1 MRTTARISLCAL
13 ALLAAGI
20 AGCRDDDRLS
30 YEKDA
35 QEGDVPPI
43 GVQSISVLKSLYH
56 DRTIRITQE
65 ISIQGHIVAND
76 TAGEFYKEI
85 VVEDDTGGIV
95 LSIDDERLYRTCR
108 LFDFVTINCQGLA
121 LGSEGGTLLLD
132 EVGGLPLNVQAK
144 LLYAIQRDE
153 ITPVGAS
160 RPLRVDVRLLAVA
173 GPELWEAVE
182 AGRFRQDLY
191 YRLSAFSVELPPLR
205 ECREDIYLVANQL
218 MEQICQRYGMEQK
231 TLSGE
236 AFSKLISY
244 DWPGNLRELENVLEG
259 AAALSDSDIIY
270 PEHIHLP
277 TEPAALTLR
286 QYLRQEERRFIQ
298 QVLTQ
303 CGGDRQKAMQ
313 QLDLSRSVFYQRL
326 KEYGLT

>member
-56 DRTIRITQE
+56 DRTTRITQE

-121 LGSEGGTLLLD
+121 LGSEGGTLLD
-132 EVGGLPLNVQAK
+132 
-144 LLYAIQRDE
+144 
-153 ITPVGAS
+153 T
-160 RPLRVDVRLLAVA
+160 
-173 GPELWEAVE
+173 
-182 AGRFRQDLY
+182 AGRQFVVRTDRRCDYARKPLPAGEGTLCGIVEY
-191 YRLSAFSVELPPLR
+191 FNGRYRLRITNHEILF
-205 ECREDIYLVANQL
+205 
-218 MEQICQRYGMEQK
+218 
-231 TLSGE
+231 
-236 AFSKLISY
+236 
-244 DWPGNLRELENVLEG
+244 
-259 AAALSDSDIIY
+259 
-270 PEHIHLP
+270 
-277 TEPAALTLR
+277 
-286 QYLRQEERRFIQ
+286 
-298 QVLTQ
+298 
-303 CGGDRQKAMQ
+303 DRQ
-313 QLDLSRSVFYQRL
+313 
-326 KEYGLT
+326 

>member
-56 DRTIRITQE
+56 DRTTRITQE

-121 LGSEGGTLLLD
+121 LGSEGGTLLLGTFPTGD
-132 EVGGLPLNVQAK
+132 YCVDRIPAADVARYLARQDGRISSPSTNIFALIRDDDDFAHRLEELAYTPVMRIATKHVVSVDADLPLDEAC
-144 LLYAIQRDE
+144 AIFASRRLKKMPV
-153 ITPVGAS
+153 TSNGRLVGALS
-160 RPLRVDVRLLAVA
+160 RRNVVH
-173 GPELWEAVE
+173 
-182 AGRFRQDLY
+182 Y
-191 YRLSAFSVELPPLR
+191 
-205 ECREDIYLVANQL
+205 
-218 MEQICQRYGMEQK
+218 
-231 TLSGE
+231 
-236 AFSKLISY
+236 LISN
-244 DWPGNLRELENVLEG
+244 GL
-259 AAALSDSDIIY
+259 AA
-270 PEHIHLP
+270 
-277 TEPAALTLR
+277 
-286 QYLRQEERRFIQ
+286 
-298 QVLTQ
+298 
-303 CGGDRQKAMQ
+303 
-313 QLDLSRSVFYQRL
+313 RS
-326 KEYGLT
+326 

>member
-56 DRTIRITQE
+56 DRTTRITRE

-108 LFDFVTINCQGLA
+108 LFDFVTINCQGLT
-121 LGSEGGTLLLD
+121 LGSEGAL
-132 EVGGLPLNVQAK
+132 VK
-144 LLYAIQRDE
+144 
-153 ITPVGAS
+153 GAES
-160 RPLRVDVRLLAVA
+160 CERVAARRVEAVDTTGAGDTFNGALAVA
-173 GPELWEAVE
+173 LSEGRPLSEAV
-182 AGRFRQDLY
+182 RFATAA
-191 YRLSAFSVELPPLR
+191 SAIAVTRMGAQSAVPMR
-205 ECREDIYLVANQL
+205 EEVD
-218 MEQICQRYGMEQK
+218 
-231 TLSGE
+231 
-236 AFSKLISY
+236 
-244 DWPGNLRELENVLEG
+244 
-259 AAALSDSDIIY
+259 ALLA
-270 PEHIHLP
+270 E
-277 TEPAALTLR
+277 
-286 QYLRQEERRFIQ
+286 
-298 QVLTQ
+298 V
-303 CGGDRQKAMQ
+303 
-313 QLDLSRSVFYQRL
+313 
-326 KEYGLT
+326 

>member
-56 DRTIRITQE
+56 DRTTRITRE

-121 LGSEGGTLLLD
+121 LGSEGGTLLLGTFPTGD
-132 EVGGLPLNVQAK
+132 YCVDRIPAADMARYLAVTPAATRRQPLTLGFEEVAPRHISRYVRFDRVRLAEEATTWCDFDPETGDPVTTDRTLLDTAGRQFVVRTDRRCDYARKPLPKERSAASSSISTAATAFASPTTKSSSTDNKSGCNRQD
-144 LLYAIQRDE
+144 R
-153 ITPVGAS
+153 TPPFSPAAPIS
-160 RPLRVDVRLLAVA
+160 APAPPPRLPSPLRSSS
-173 GPELWEAVE
+173 GGHGSC
-182 AGRFRQDLY
+182 GR
-191 YRLSAFSVELPPLR
+191 SAAPWPPDGR
-205 ECREDIYLVANQL
+205 
-218 MEQICQRYGMEQK
+218 
-231 TLSGE
+231 
-236 AFSKLISY
+236 
-244 DWPGNLRELENVLEG
+244 
-259 AAALSDSDIIY
+259 
-270 PEHIHLP
+270 
-277 TEPAALTLR
+277 PA
-286 QYLRQEERRFIQ
+286 
-298 QVLTQ
+298 
-303 CGGDRQKAMQ
+303 
-313 QLDLSRSVFYQRL
+313 
-326 KEYGLT
+326 

>member
-95 LSIDDERLYRTCR
+95 LSIDDE
-108 LFDFVTINCQGLA
+108 
-121 LGSEGGTLLLD
+121 
-132 EVGGLPLNVQAK
+132 
-144 LLYAIQRDE
+144 
-153 ITPVGAS
+153 
-160 RPLRVDVRLLAVA
+160 
-173 GPELWEAVE
+173 
-182 AGRFRQDLY
+182 
-191 YRLSAFSVELPPLR
+191 
-205 ECREDIYLVANQL
+205 
-218 MEQICQRYGMEQK
+218 
-231 TLSGE
+231 
-236 AFSKLISY
+236 
-244 DWPGNLRELENVLEG
+244 
-259 AAALSDSDIIY
+259 
-270 PEHIHLP
+270 
-277 TEPAALTLR
+277 PAACSTS
-286 QYLRQEERRFIQ
+286 
-298 QVLTQ
+298 
-303 CGGDRQKAMQ
+303 
-313 QLDLSRSVFYQRL
+313 SRSTVRDWRSAARAARCCW
-326 KEYGLT
+326 ERSPRATIASTASPRPTWRATSP

>member
-56 DRTIRITQE
+56 DRTTRITRE

-121 LGSEGGTLLLD
+121 LGSEGGTLLLGTFPTGD
-132 EVGGLPLNVQAK
+132 CSS
-144 LLYAIQRDE
+144 
-153 ITPVGAS
+153 TAS
-160 RPLRVDVRLLAVA
+160 PRPTWRATS
-173 GPELWEAVE
+173 P
-182 AGRFRQDLY
+182 
-191 YRLSAFSVELPPLR
+191 
-205 ECREDIYLVANQL
+205 
-218 MEQICQRYGMEQK
+218 
-231 TLSGE
+231 
-236 AFSKLISY
+236 
-244 DWPGNLRELENVLEG
+244 
-259 AAALSDSDIIY
+259 
-270 PEHIHLP
+270 
-277 TEPAALTLR
+277 
-286 QYLRQEERRFIQ
+286 
-298 QVLTQ
+298 
-303 CGGDRQKAMQ
+303 
-313 QLDLSRSVFYQRL
+313 
-326 KEYGLT
+326 

>member
-56 DRTIRITQE
+56 DRTTRITQE

-121 LGSEGGTLLLD
+121 LGSEGGTLLLGITRPVVKAHGSSD
-132 EVGGLPLNVQAK
+132 RLAIFHSIRQA
-144 LLYAIQRDE
+144 A
-153 ITPVGAS
+153 
-160 RPLRVDVRLLAVA
+160 
-173 GPELWEAVE
+173 EAVE
-182 AGRFRQDLY
+182 AGVAQDL
-191 YRLSAFSVELPPLR
+191 AQNIDKMTVPKEL
-205 ECREDIYLVANQL
+205 DYV
-218 MEQICQRYGMEQK
+218 
-231 TLSGE
+231 SG
-236 AFSKLISY
+236 
-244 DWPGNLRELENVLEG
+244 
-259 AAALSDSDIIY
+259 
-270 PEHIHLP
+270 
-277 TEPAALTLR
+277 T
-286 QYLRQEERRFIQ
+286 
-298 QVLTQ
+298 
-303 CGGDRQKAMQ
+303 
-313 QLDLSRSVFYQRL
+313 
-326 KEYGLT
+326 

>member
-121 LGSEGGTLLLD
+121 LGSEGGTLLLGTFPTGD
-132 EVGGLPLNVQAK
+132 
-144 LLYAIQRDE
+144 YC
-153 ITPVGAS
+153 
-160 RPLRVDVRLLAVA
+160 VDRIPAADVARYLAVTPA
-173 GPELWEAVE
+173 ATRRQPLTLGFEAV
-182 AGRFRQDLY
+182 A
-191 YRLSAFSVELPPLR
+191 
-205 ECREDIYLVANQL
+205 
-218 MEQICQRYGMEQK
+218 
-231 TLSGE
+231 
-236 AFSKLISY
+236 
-244 DWPGNLRELENVLEG
+244 PGL
-259 AAALSDSDIIY
+259 
-270 PEHIHLP
+270 
-277 TEPAALTLR
+277 
-286 QYLRQEERRFIQ
+286 
-298 QVLTQ
+298 
-303 CGGDRQKAMQ
+303 
-313 QLDLSRSVFYQRL
+313 
-326 KEYGLT
+326 

>member
-95 LSIDDERLYRTCR
+95 LSIDDER
-108 LFDFVTINCQGLA
+108 
-121 LGSEGGTLLLD
+121 
-132 EVGGLPLNVQAK
+132 
-144 LLYAIQRDE
+144 
-153 ITPVGAS
+153 
-160 RPLRVDVRLLAVA
+160 
-173 GPELWEAVE
+173 
-182 AGRFRQDLY
+182 
-191 YRLSAFSVELPPLR
+191 
-205 ECREDIYLVANQL
+205 
-218 MEQICQRYGMEQK
+218 
-231 TLSGE
+231 
-236 AFSKLISY
+236 
-244 DWPGNLRELENVLEG
+244 
-259 AAALSDSDIIY
+259 
-270 PEHIHLP
+270 
-277 TEPAALTLR
+277 R
-286 QYLRQEERRFIQ
+286 QYFGETEIGRAH
-298 QVLTQ
+298 V
-303 CGGDRQKAMQ
+303 
-313 QLDLSRSVFYQRL
+313 
-326 KEYGLT
+326 

>member
-121 LGSEGGTLLLD
+121 LGSEGGTLLLGTFPTGD
-132 EVGGLPLNVQAK
+132 YCVDRIPAADVARYLAVTPAATRRQPLTLGFEEVAPRHISRYVRFDRVRLAEEATTWCDFDPETGDPVTTAGNSSSAPTAAATMPANRCPQAK
-144 LLYAIQRDE
+144 ERSAASSSISTAATAFASPTTKSSSTDNKSGCNRQDR
-153 ITPVGAS
+153 TPPFSPAAPIS
-160 RPLRVDVRLLAVA
+160 APAPPPRLPSPLRSSS
-173 GPELWEAVE
+173 GGHGSC
-182 AGRFRQDLY
+182 GR
-191 YRLSAFSVELPPLR
+191 SAAPWPPDGR
-205 ECREDIYLVANQL
+205 
-218 MEQICQRYGMEQK
+218 
-231 TLSGE
+231 
-236 AFSKLISY
+236 
-244 DWPGNLRELENVLEG
+244 
-259 AAALSDSDIIY
+259 
-270 PEHIHLP
+270 
-277 TEPAALTLR
+277 PA
-286 QYLRQEERRFIQ
+286 
-298 QVLTQ
+298 
-303 CGGDRQKAMQ
+303 
-313 QLDLSRSVFYQRL
+313 
-326 KEYGLT
+326 

>member
-56 DRTIRITQE
+56 DRTTRITQE

-121 LGSEGGTLLLD
+121 LGSEGGTLLLGTFPTGD
-132 EVGGLPLNVQAK
+132 YCVDRIPAADVARYLAVTPAATRRQPLTLGFEEVAPRH
-144 LLYAIQRDE
+144 I
-153 ITPVGAS
+153 S
-160 RPLRVDVRLLAVA
+160 RYVRFDRVRLAEEA
-173 GPELWEAVE
+173 TTWCDFDPETGDPVTTDRTLLDT
-182 AGRFRQDLY
+182 AGRQFVVRTDRRCDYARKPLPAGEGT
-191 YRLSAFSVELPPLR
+191 LCGIVE
-205 ECREDIYLVANQL
+205 
-218 MEQICQRYGMEQK
+218 
-231 TLSGE
+231 
-236 AFSKLISY
+236 
-244 DWPGNLRELENVLEG
+244 
-259 AAALSDSDIIY
+259 
-270 PEHIHLP
+270 
-277 TEPAALTLR
+277 
-286 QYLRQEERRFIQ
+286 
-298 QVLTQ
+298 
-303 CGGDRQKAMQ
+303 
-313 QLDLSRSVFYQRL
+313 
-326 KEYGLT
+326 